1 MGSKGEHE
9 NWIKMEKSRGFLTD
23 FAGET
28 STTTADDEAL
38 VPSSLS
44 SLSLLLLSSIR
55 ETGEGRPGCW
65 AWDQNTKGHLQ
76 KRHKEDKQARTLSRA
91 RKRSGV
97 TVAYL
102 LYIEFSVSLNL
113 PIVVSCCS
121 KLQTTHINSQTE

>member
-23 FAGET
+23 FAGDT

-76 KRHKEDKQARTLSRA
+76 KRHKEGRQTGQDSVTHKEKQPGYCSLFTVHRVF
-91 RKRSGV
+91 GV
-97 TVAYL
+97 
-102 LYIEFSVSLNL
+102 
-113 PIVVSCCS
+113 P
-121 KLQTTHINSQTE
+121 